1 LRSSPNLSSGNLRQT
16 HPSPARI
23 NTIWRLPGNAVAPL
37 MPTAATHT
45 APDSA
50 RVLTYAAY
58 ISFIPIGIATVILGP
73 MLPTLSARW
82 SLNYSQAGAFFPVQ
96 YVASTCAVAFSGVLA
111 SWRGYRFAMKTGLLL
126 TAMGLAFLLAG
137 PKWCAILC
145 IAANGAGLGLAVP
158 AANLMVAAVNPVR
171 RSATLNL
178 LNFFW
183 STGAVACPFLVAAA
197 AKTQHIPLLLLCISG
212 FSISVVIGIALT
224 GSRIVEP
231 AATLDKRPV
240 LSLIRVRTHLFSIL
254 ALLFFLYVGVENGFG
269 QWLASYGKSLGTLTL
284 ATSLAIPSFFYAS
297 LTVGR
302 MLAPALLQLTDQI
315 RLVQSGLLL
324 ACAGMAGLILSHE
337 LPGVAASACAAG
349 LGLSYVYPITI
360 SLLSREFDSPR
371 IGSLM
376 FVLSNIGGGLLPWL
390 VGVSSTRFGTLKAG
404 FYVPL
409 LGCALMY
416 ILYLRNW
423 TRSDPAADY
432 SAGEPGNSQH
442 PV

>member
-1 LRSSPNLSSGNLRQT
+1 MRLSGD
-16 HPSPARI
+16 
-23 NTIWRLPGNAVAPL
+23 AVAPL

-45 APDSA
+45 APDSV

-82 SLNYSQAGAFFPVQ
+82 SLNYSQVGAFFPVQ

-111 SWRGYRFAMKTGLLL
+111 TWRGYRFAMKTGLLL
-126 TAMGLAFLLAG
+126 TAIGLAFLLAG
-137 PKWCAILC
+137 PKWCATLC

-158 AANLMVAAVNPVR
+158 AANLMVAAVNPGR

-197 AKTQHIPLLLLCISG
+197 AKTQHMPLFLLCVSG
-212 FSISVVIGIALT
+212 FSISVVLGIGLT
-224 GSRIVEP
+224 GNRIVEP
-231 AATLDKRPV
+231 VVTLDKRPV
-240 LSLIRVRTHLFSIL
+240 LSLIGARTHLFSIL
-254 ALLFFLYVGVENGFG
+254 ALLFFLYVGVENAFG

-284 ATSLAIPSFFYAS
+284 AISLAIPSFFYAS

-302 MLAPALLQLTDQI
+302 MLAPALLQIIDEI
-315 RLVQSGLLL
+315 RLVQTGLLL
-324 ACAGMAGLILSHE
+324 ACAGMAGLIFSHA
-337 LPGVAASACAAG
+337 LPGVAASACAGG

-416 ILYLRNW
+416 VLYLRNW
-423 TRSDPAADY
+423 TRSDSATGY
-432 SAGEPGNSQH
+432 SAG
-442 PV
+442 